1 MKLDK
6 ASPIGVFDSGVGGLS
21 ILKALQA
28 QMPHEQFVYV
38 ADSSH
43 APYGERDADFV
54 QQRAGHLLQFLR
66 EQHQVKA
73 LVVACN
79 TATAVAIQNMR
90 NAYPA
95 LPLFGVEPAIKPAA
109 AMSHTQRV
117 GVMATAGTL
126 KSEKFQSLLRGLPT
140 DVAFVLQA
148 CEGLADAIEQQWQHA
163 DNNAVTALCEKYVQT
178 MGAFGTQAG
187 QMDVLVLGCT
197 HYPFAMNELRA
208 LVGPDVQIVE
218 TGVPVARHT
227 HKVLV
232 DLGLLQTSG
241 VGGVQLFATGDVQN
255 LQHAAQ
261 MWLGERQEPWHVA
274 TLT

>member
-1 MKLDK
+1 
-6 ASPIGVFDSGVGGLS
+6 
-21 ILKALQA
+21 
-28 QMPHEQFVYV
+28 
-38 ADSSH
+38 
-43 APYGERDADFV
+43 
-54 QQRAGHLLQFLR
+54 
-66 EQHQVKA
+66 
-73 LVVACN
+73 
-79 TATAVAIQNMR
+79 
-90 NAYPA
+90 
-95 LPLFGVEPAIKPAA
+95 
-109 AMSHTQRV
+109 
-117 GVMATAGTL
+117 MATAGTL
-126 KSEKFQSLLRGLPT
+126 KSEKFQSLLNGLQT
-140 DVAFVLQA
+140 DVTFVLQA

-163 DNNAVTALCEKYVQT
+163 DNKAVSALCKKYAEA